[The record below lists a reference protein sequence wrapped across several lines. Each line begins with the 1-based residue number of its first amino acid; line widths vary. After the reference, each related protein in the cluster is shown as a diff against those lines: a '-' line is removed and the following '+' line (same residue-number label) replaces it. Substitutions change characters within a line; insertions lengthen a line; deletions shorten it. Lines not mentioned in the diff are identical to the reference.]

1 MKQRRVFSATAWD
14 LTETFFEAMRE
25 YRHIYVLYETQV
37 LAHAEEQA
45 VDRYQLRLDAT
56 EVSKLL
62 DFERLMHLRNGALL
76 RAKDISHRLF
86 RSGGRTTKF
95 DRYISEIFHE
105 LSILGEEQYKV
116 STFAEEYRRE
126 NALAEYE
133 SLLDEV
139 HEDFPRRVNAIHE
152 LFKKAQRTLE
162 IVLRKRRHDPVYLRS
177 LVLFGDATVRDA
189 YPDGVAGHAW
199 AVFERGP
206 GEAFYW
212 AARSFACRGF
222 KAEALESIQR
232 ALEFC
237 ANTASYRSV
246 DLSDLV
252 ADLEAFQQIVSER
265 SPVELVQTLGDEAL
279 EPLQADDTVAAEP
292 DESEPV
298 VQG

>member
-1 MKQRRVFSATAWD
+1 MKRRVFSATAWD

-25 YRHIYVLYETQV
+25 YRQIYILYETQV

-62 DFERLMHLRNGALL
+62 DFDRLVGLRNGALF

-86 RSGGRTTKF
+86 RSEGRTTKF

-105 LSILGEEQYKV
+105 LSILREEQYKV

-152 LFKKAQRTLE
+152 LFKKAQRALE
-162 IVLRKRRHDPVYLRS
+162 IQLRARRTDPVYLRS
-177 LVLFGDATVRDA
+177 LVLFGDTTVRDA
-189 YPDGVAGHAW
+189 YPDGVSGHAW
-199 AVFERGP
+199 AVYERGP

-222 KAEALESIQR
+222 KKEALGALER

-237 ANTASYRSV
+237 ANTASYRDV
-246 DLSDLV
+246 ELGDLTQDVV
-252 ADLEAFQQIVSER
+252 AFKDFIEAR
-265 SPVELVQTLGDEAL
+265 SPVELVQELEEHVTEAL
-279 EPLQADDTVAAEP
+279 LADDTVAVEP

-298 VQG
+298 TQG

>member
-1 MKQRRVFSATAWD
+1 MKRRVFSATAWD

-25 YRHIYVLYETQV
+25 YRQIYILYETQV

-62 DFERLMHLRNGALL
+62 DFSRLMHLRNGALF

-86 RSGGRTTKF
+86 RSEGRTTKF
-95 DRYISEIFHE
+95 DRFISEIFHE
-105 LSILGEEQYKV
+105 LSILREEQYKV

-139 HEDFPRRVNAIHE
+139 HEDFPRRVNSIHE
-152 LFKKAQRTLE
+152 LFKKAQRALE
-162 IVLRKRRHDPVYLRS
+162 IVLRARRQDPIYLRS

-199 AVFERGP
+199 AVFDRGP

-222 KAEALESIQR
+222 KKEALGAIER

-237 ANTASYRSV
+237 ATTASFRQV
-246 DLSDLV
+246 DLSDIV
-252 ADLEAFQQIVSER
+252 RDLEEFRTIVSER
-265 SPVELVQTLGDEAL
+265 SPVELVQTLGDEAT
-279 EPLQADDTVAAEP
+279 EPLYASDAVTVEP
-292 DESEPV
+292 DETETV
-298 VQG
+298 HQG